1 MGLRGIWP
9 RRLSLKIILI
19 APFALQLT
27 LAIVIVAA
35 ISFYQGRTAV
45 ALTIAK
51 LQIELAN
58 RISDEI
64 AHYLEDVHTAT
75 RLSVDEIALGHLELT
90 DREALRQYL
99 FVQMQRFDQLGYT
112 GIATET
118 GDYVG
123 IGRIGDGSELLLDW
137 FGDTGL
143 FEKWQL
149 DRDGQLVDR
158 VQIRENY
165 DPRTRPW
172 YRAAVDRGDA
182 TWSEVFQYYGS
193 KQPVI
198 SANRPLFDQAGQLIG
213 VASADLRLEQIG
225 DFLSTLT
232 IGKTGEAFV
241 LDDLGH
247 TLGSSTPEQAY
258 RRDSP
263 LLPAKE
269 SSVPLVRE
277 ASQQLLAHYDSLP
290 DAPSQQTFEIENE
303 RVLVQTLPF
312 HDPRGLDWT
321 IVVVVPERDFMK
333 PIFAMSHNAIRIS
346 LIAISVVILAGVITA
361 RYIAAPINA
370 LAQASRTLARNF
382 DRCESHDTP
391 PSIPPQN
398 IHELHLLATAFAQ
411 MAVRLQ
417 TSFNQLETINHD
429 LEDRVQA
436 RTRELQQVNDE
447 LHRLASIDGLT
458 QIANRR
464 CFDTYFAACWKDARD
479 HQTSLTIALCDIDHF
494 KEFNDTYGH
503 QAGDDCLRQVAQ
515 TIKQAVI
522 STAMGEL
529 AGGGTALTA
538 RYGGE
543 EFVVVLPETG
553 RDQAQ
558 QVIEAIQAEVK
569 FLGIPHGRSS
579 ATNVV
584 SLSLGVAVV
593 VPTLSTTPV
602 QALVAA
608 DRALY
613 AAKTAGR
620 NGYRFAAAID
630 RPELEPLKPIGSQH
644 QPDMKKST

>member
-1 MGLRGIWP
+1 MVDFSRLRRVGRVGLRHLRL
-9 RRLSLKIILI
+9 RRQSLKMILI
-19 APFALQLT
+19 VPFVLQLT
-27 LAIVIVAA
+27 IAIITVAV
-35 ISFYQGRTAV
+35 ISFYQGRLAV
-45 ALTIAK
+45 STTITE
-51 LQIELAN
+51 LQVELAH

-64 AHYLEDVHTAT
+64 SHYLEAAHTVT
-75 RLSVDEIALGHLELT
+75 QLSADAIALNQLNLT

-137 FGDTGL
+137 FGDLGL

-149 DRDGQLVDR
+149 DREGQLVDR
-158 VQIRENY
+158 VQIREKY

-172 YRAAVDRGDA
+172 YLAAVERGDA
-182 TWSEVFQYYGS
+182 TWSDVFQYFGS

-198 SANRPLFDQAGQLIG
+198 SANRPLFNPAGQLIG

-232 IGKTGEAFV
+232 IGKTGDAFV
-241 LDDLGH
+241 LDDRGH
-247 TLGSSTPEQAY
+247 TIGSSTPETAY

-263 LLPAKE
+263 LLLATN
-269 SSVPLVRE
+269 SSLPRVRGV
-277 ASQQLLAHYDSLP
+277 SQQLWAQYNGLP
-290 DAPSQQTFEIENE
+290 DQPSQQTFTVEHE
-303 RVLVQTLPF
+303 RVLVQTLPY
-312 HDPRGLDWT
+312 HDARGLDWT
-321 IVVVVPERDFMK
+321 IVVVVPESDFMS
-333 PIFAMSHNAIRIS
+333 PIFAMARNTILVSV
-346 LIAISVVILAGVITA
+346 IAIAVGLVAGVFTA
-361 RYIAAPINA
+361 RVIADPIHA
-370 LAQASRTLARNF
+370 LAKASRTLANTF
-382 DRCESHDTP
+382 DHGENHDTP
-391 PSIPPQN
+391 QIPPQP
-398 IHELHLLATAFAQ
+398 IHELHLLATAFSQ

-417 TSFNQLETINHD
+417 SSFHQLETINHD
-429 LEDRVQA
+429 LESRVQA

-447 LHRLASIDGLT
+447 LQRLASIDGLT

-464 CFDTYFAACWKDARD
+464 CFDAYFATCWKDARD
-479 HQTSLTIALCDIDHF
+479 RRVCLTIALCDIDHF

-515 TIKQAVI
+515 TIKQAVMQ
-522 STAMGEL
+522 TAMGEL

-543 EFVVVLPETG
+543 EFVVVMPETN
-553 RDQAQ
+553 REQAQ
-558 QVIEAIQAEVK
+558 RVIEAIQAEVK
-569 FLGIPHGRSS
+569 FLAIPHGRSS
-579 ATNVV
+579 ATHIV
-584 SLSLGVAVV
+584 SLSLGVAVIT
-593 VPTLSTTPV
+593 PTLGTTPA

-620 NGYRFAAAID
+620 NGYCFALID
-630 RPELEPLKPIGSQH
+630 HLDLEQIQ
-644 QPDMKKST
+644 ST

>member
-1 MGLRGIWP
+1 MRRVQRVALRSLWP
-9 RRLSLKIILI
+9 KRLSLRVILI
-19 APFALQLT
+19 APFVLQLT
-27 LAIVIVAA
+27 IAIIIVAA
-35 ISFYQGRTAV
+35 SSFHQGRTAV
-45 ALTIAK
+45 TTTIGK

-64 AHYLEDVHTAT
+64 AHYLEDAHTAT
-75 RLSVDEIALGHLELT
+75 QLGADAIALGHLDLT

-118 GDYVG
+118 GGYVG

-137 FGDTGL
+137 FGDTGF
-143 FEKWQL
+143 FEKWQI
-149 DRDGQLVDR
+149 DRDGQPVDR
-158 VQIRENY
+158 VQIREKY

-172 YRAAVDRGDA
+172 YRAAVNSGDA
-182 TWSEVFQYYGS
+182 TWSDVFQYFGS

-198 SANRPLFDQAGQLIG
+198 SANRPLFNQAGELIG

-241 LDDLGH
+241 LDDRGH
-247 TLGSSTPEQAY
+247 TLGSSKPETAY

-263 LLPAKE
+263 LLLATE
-269 SSVPLVRE
+269 SSLPRVRE
-277 ASQQLLAHYDSLP
+277 VSRQLLARYDGLP
-290 DAPSQQTFEIENE
+290 ENQSQQAFEVEQE
-303 RVLVQTLPF
+303 RVLVQTLPYQ
-312 HDPRGLDWT
+312 DPRGLDWT
-321 IVVVVPERDFMK
+321 IVVVVPEGDFMN
-333 PIFAMSHNAIRIS
+333 PIFAMANNAIRIS
-346 LIAISVVILAGVITA
+346 VIAIGVGILAGITTA
-361 RYIAAPINA
+361 RGIADPIHS
-370 LAQASRTLARNF
+370 LAKASRILANNF
-382 DRCESHDTP
+382 DRCDGQDP
-391 PSIPPQN
+391 PTIPPQN

-411 MAVRLQ
+411 MAVRLK
-417 TSFNQLETINHD
+417 TSFHQLETINHD

-447 LHRLASIDGLT
+447 LHRLATIDGLT

-479 HQTSLTIALCDIDHF
+479 RQTCLTIALCDIDHF

-515 TIKQAVI
+515 TIKQAVMD
-522 STAMGEL
+522 TAMGEL

-553 RDQAQ
+553 RDQAE
-558 QVIEAIQAEVK
+558 QVMEAIQTEVK

-579 ATNVV
+579 TADLV
-584 SLSLGVAVV
+584 SLSLGVAVIT
-593 VPTLSTTPV
+593 PTMGTTPA

-620 NGYRFAAAID
+620 NRYCFASIERSD
-630 RPELEPLKPIGSQH
+630 LEQLKP
-644 QPDMKKST
+644 T